1 MDESACVSKKAFW
14 VLVGSVWVVG
24 LLGIIVTYMTINSI
38 NTINNDLK
46 REKKSTTIPLVILIV
61 FILIICGASI
71 YGFALFRAPNN
82 TLEGAKKYLK
92 EFGSTLYSTQRTSDE
107 EPTSEGVEMGEKS
120 GGGEEEA
127 EALGGRRSYRTHHHK
142 CPHHK

>member
-24 LLGIIVTYMTINSI
+24 LLGIIVTCMTINSI
-38 NTINNDLK
+38 KTINNDLK

-61 FILIICGASI
+61 FILIICGASM
-71 YGFALFRAPNN
+71 YGFALFRAPHN

-92 EFGSTLYSTQRTSDE
+92 EFGSNLYSRTQRTSDE
-107 EPTSEGVEMGEKS
+107 ESTPEGVEIGEMGEI
-120 GGGEEEA
+120 GGGED
-127 EALGGRRSYRTHHHK
+127 LGGRRSSRTHHHK